1 MKKVLVI
8 GEILVEIMADRV
20 DQSFLDAGT
29 WGGPFPSGAPAIFI
43 DQIAKFGVPCAI
55 LSGVG
60 EDDFGKLCLDRLAG
74 DGVDVGHVKLVK
86 ERATGAAFVRYNG
99 DGSRNF
105 IYHIDNAACGTLT
118 EEDVRALDWEQIGAF
133 HIMGSSIFSREMYR
147 IHKAVL
153 ELLPEDCVVTFDPN
167 VRPEILGR
175 DPQLSD
181 LMQEFF
187 GRSELVFATEEE
199 LEFLT
204 DGRSFD
210 EALDLCFSKGVKT
223 VVVKRGARGASLY
236 TADLKLDQGPYPK
249 ENIDP
254 TGAGDTFAGAFVAGY
269 LKDWPLEKCLSNANI
284 AGAFAVSERGP
295 MSGTITLE
303 EIPE

>member
-8 GEILVEIMADRV
+8 GEILVEIMADKV
-20 DQSFLDAGT
+20 DQSFLDTGSFT
-29 WGGPFPSGAPAIFI
+29 GPFPSGAPAIFI
-43 DQIAKFGVPCAI
+43 DQVAKFGVPAAI

-60 EDDFGKLCLDRLAG
+60 DDDFGKLCLDRLSG
-74 DGVDVGHVKLVK
+74 DGVDTAAVKQLR
-86 ERATGAAFVRYNG
+86 ERATGVAFIRYNS

-105 IYHIDNAACGTLT
+105 IYHIDNAACGSLT
-118 EEDVRALDWEQIGAF
+118 EEDVRALDWNQIGAF
-133 HIMGSSIFSREMYR
+133 HIMGSSIFSQEMYR

-153 ELLPEDCVVTFDPN
+153 EMLPEDCIVTFDPN
-167 VRPEILGR
+167 VRPEILSR

-204 DGRSFD
+204 DGASFED
-210 EALDLCFSKGVKT
+210 ALKLCFSKGIKT
-223 VVVKRGARGASLY
+223 VVVKRGARGASLF
-236 TADLKLDQGPYPK
+236 TVDTRLDQGPYPK

-269 LKDWPLEKCLSNANI
+269 LKDWPLEKCLTNANI
-284 AGAFAVSERGP
+284 AGAFAVSVRGP